1 MHTDKVMIEGP
12 AGLLE
17 GLLEDPA
24 AAVQTDPAIVTV
36 LCHPHPQQG
45 GDMNHKIM
53 YTLSRAMLAYNAP
66 TLRFNYR
73 GVGDSDGEYDEAIGE
88 TDDAIAAM
96 EWMHARYPNAELWLG
111 GFSFGGAVA
120 MRAAH
125 AMPVKQLLTVAPP
138 VAYFER
144 ISLTMPTC
152 PWLVIQGKD
161 DEHIDSA
168 KVYTFMERVAPPVV
182 FDSFDGVGH
191 FFHRKQSLI
200 TNSIKDY
207 LAAQGHFA

>member
-1 MHTDKVMIEGP
+1 MQTENVMIEGP
-12 AGLLE
+12 AGLLQ

-24 AAVQTDPAIVTV
+24 PQFQQSPPIVAV

-53 YTLSRAMLAYNAP
+53 YTLSRALQAFNVP
-66 TLRFNYR
+66 VLRFNYR
-73 GVGDSDGEYDEAIGE
+73 GVGESDGEYDEAIGE

-96 EWMHARYPNAELWLG
+96 EWMHQRYPNAELWLG

-125 AMPVKQLLTVAPP
+125 AMPIKQLITVAPP
-138 VAYFER
+138 VAYFQR
-144 ISLTMPTC
+144 ISLTLPTC

-161 DEHIDSA
+161 DEHIDGKA
-168 KVYTFMERVAPPVV
+168 VYHFVERVAPPVV
-182 FDSFDGVGH
+182 FESFDGVGH

-200 TNSIKDY
+200 TNAIKDY
-207 LAAQGHFA
+207 LIGQGY